1 MPSGNSWEHYG
12 VFLVLCGGGK
22 KVYGVQSK
30 PTTVLQCHYSNN
42 VIVHLFNFRG
52 IKVCRG
58 RLYFFVL
65 SRILSISKCQAIK
78 DGLRWNL

>member
-1 MPSGNSWEHYG
+1 MPSGNSWDHYG
-12 VFLVLCGGGK
+12 VFLVLRGGGK

-30 PTTVLQCHYSNN
+30 LTTVLQCHYSNS

-52 IKVCRG
+52 AEVCRR

-65 SRILSISKCQAIK
+65 SRILSIKSLAIK

>member
-1 MPSGNSWEHYG
+1 MPSGNGWDHYG
-12 VFLVLCGGGK
+12 VFLVRCGGGK
-22 KVYGVQSK
+22 KVHGIQSK
-30 PTTVLQCHYSNN
+30 LTTVLQCRYSNS

-52 IKVCRG
+52 VKVCRR

-65 SRILSISKCQAIK
+65 SRILSIRSVAIK